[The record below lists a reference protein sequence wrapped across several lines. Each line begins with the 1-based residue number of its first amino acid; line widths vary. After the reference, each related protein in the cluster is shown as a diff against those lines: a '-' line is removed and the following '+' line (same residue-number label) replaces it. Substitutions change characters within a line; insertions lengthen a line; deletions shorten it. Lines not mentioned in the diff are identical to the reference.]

1 MSTSGPVIDQNFI
14 DQFIAACTSENL
26 SYDTLIGISRLTLQQ
41 AESILAKT
49 NHLFLQDRPIE
60 LAPVVTKRASLLN
73 QEIALSHSKR
83 KIDQDSLVLIRKQL
97 QKHQIESEHLY
108 YHVYLRSN
116 CYEQILTRCL
126 PIISDASL
134 QQVAEFR
141 KRVTQKLFEHLAL
154 PTVILN
160 ENFYNRRIYNKSYYD
175 VYQLLA
181 KKIALLEGI
190 IEPFQD
196 DKLHQLTEALNSKIK
211 NRVEIRKFTLEV
223 FVVLGCY
230 GSAMNYLISTMQEDK
245 ALKAKRQFESLIS
258 RFKPLF
264 HTIEKIF
271 KNSKNEV
278 ELQFIGEIRH
288 RLQEYSSLV
297 LLQLDKSTCILDSV
311 VDIYSGLQNHTNQ
324 QPASPAELEAFVERS
339 QVCDDASATNTL
351 FNVYGISSDGLKLLS
366 DYAAYQPASLSISA
380 HEKIYRLTLKAVLAQ
395 TNNKAI
401 LPNGTGLCVAE
412 LFLKIK
418 EIVSENY
425 RICKATHQAVP
436 AITAASSSSTTP
448 AENTNPIR
456 DVAELFLVCCNN
468 PESSI
473 REHKVTAFFK
483 THHQTLSGQP
493 EVFVEHVLKILE
505 ERTPNK
511 IKAPSIHDV
520 VDTIKIDLH
529 RVNTVYELLKFVNGR
544 ITPPGIQKLR
554 QYFIGD
560 LSYSLNN
567 IFIYLSGNLVRKDFL
582 LLPICMISE
591 KLTWLDDEFIDWQ
604 EGMFAFYKA
613 PHDSHKVTENIKFL
627 LRFFEHAVIFRSKY
641 DNKEKAIKFQN
652 QAICFFQETLKHIK
666 QNPSLIKEINSF
678 LDYLNQSKQFLTT
691 TQKQPWHAVLTIVID
706 YYLHADHFKQP
717 SDRKTIRAIAV
728 KASELQKTIAAMPLN
743 KQGVKIATWVRDFLV
758 SYETLADNT
767 EETSLEDL
775 HSLLNLAK
783 QLNIYFS
790 SPFKLIYKDGAP
802 REAQETI
809 QSDCNVAYHTIQFTF
824 DTFIE
829 ALNELIKSK
838 NNAKIPDDLASATA
852 SLAALDLSQ
861 PAAETNNEEPLEK
874 TDDNAL
880 NEQQVK
886 QEAERVK
893 LQQKNVKKEQKQAQH
908 LLREL
913 EAKKAKLK
921 RDFGEE
927 STRAALELR
936 NNLIKMKEKHQKNMD
951 AALFEHEKALTL
963 MRLSQKKQLEQ
974 LSKEQSDE
982 LGQRNATNKKEQLEA
997 HKAFAKQSPVETLQ
1011 PTVASIAPPNVVA
1024 TVAPVVQ
1031 SDIPNLETRIQQDP
1045 AVILDLLYSAVEY
1058 DTGIPPSDFELLH
1071 RYKDQI
1077 AAIPF
1082 AVYQNKVQ
1090 ALFNTHKAF
1099 KQFNGL
1105 HYSGLLAAV
1114 FPGLNLWHG
1123 SLDQFPALQL
1133 FLYEN
1138 LAVAKTFPRTLG
1150 LFVLMSLIY
1159 NPSQDKPLKTSCN
1172 DTLQRFWEKM
1182 RGVSQASQQAIT
1194 LAIQEAVL
1202 GNTQHDGL
1210 YAEYVR
1216 FESAYF
1222 VRCSGYKP
1230 AIVPGFRGQQ
1240 RAKAMHSTE
1249 KVITSSSFSKGSY
1262 LPRF

>member
-1 MSTSGPVIDQNFI
+1 MSTSGPVIDQHFI
-14 DQFIAACTSENL
+14 DRFIATCTSENL
-26 SYDTLIGISRLTLQQ
+26 SNDTLNGVTHLTLQQ
-41 AESILAKT
+41 AEYILAKV
-49 NHLFLQDRPIE
+49 NHLFLQDRPID
-60 LAPVVTKRASLLN
+60 LTPVVAKRASLLN
-73 QEIALSHSKR
+73 QEIALSNSKQKR
-83 KIDQDSLVLIRKQL
+83 DQDALVLTRNLL

-108 YHVYLRSN
+108 YLVYLRSN

-126 PIISDASL
+126 PIISDATPE
-134 QQVAEFR
+134 QAANFR

-160 ENFYNRRIYNKSYYD
+160 ENFYNRRIYNKSYYN

-181 KKIALLEGI
+181 KKMAQLEGI
-190 IEPFQD
+190 LEPYQD
-196 DKLHQLTEALNSKIK
+196 NKLHQLTEALNTKIK
-211 NRVEIRKFTLEV
+211 NRAEIRKFTLEI

-230 GSAMNYLISTMQEDK
+230 GSTMNYSLSTIQEDK
-245 ALKAKRQFESLIS
+245 ALDAKSKFESLIG
-258 RFKPLF
+258 RFKTQF
-264 HTIEKIF
+264 NKIEQIF
-271 KNSKNEV
+271 KNSKNEI
-278 ELQFIGEIRH
+278 ELQFLGNIRH
-288 RLQEYSSLV
+288 RLQEYSSL
-297 LLQLDKSTCILDSV
+297 LFMQFDKSTCILDSV
-311 VDIYSGLQNHTNQ
+311 VEIYCALQNPTNQ
-324 QPASPAELEAFVERS
+324 QPASPAELEAFSQRS
-339 QVCDDASATNTL
+339 QACDDTSATNTL
-351 FNVYGISSDGLKLLS
+351 FNVYGISSEGLKLLA
-366 DYAAYQPASLSISA
+366 DYAAYQPASLSLST

-395 TNNKAI
+395 TKNKAM
-401 LPNGTGLCVAE
+401 LPNGMGLCVAE

-418 EIVSENY
+418 EIVSKNY
-425 RICKATHQAVP
+425 QVCKATHQAVP
-436 AITAASSSSTTP
+436 AITAASSSAMTP

-456 DVAELFLVCCNN
+456 DVSELFLVCCNN

-473 REHKVTAFFK
+473 REQKVTAFFK
-483 THHQTLSGQP
+483 THLQTLSGQP

-511 IKAPSIHDV
+511 IKTPSIHDAV
-520 VDTIKIDLH
+520 EVIKIDLH

-560 LSYSLNN
+560 LAYSLNS
-567 IFIYLSGNLVRKDFL
+567 IFNYLGGNLVRKDFL

-604 EGMFAFYKA
+604 EGMIAFYKS
-613 PHDSHKVTENIKFL
+613 PQDSHKVTENIKFL
-627 LRFFEHAVIFRSKY
+627 LRFFENGVIFRSKY
-641 DNKEKAIKFQN
+641 DNKEKAIKFHN

-678 LDYLNQSKQFLTT
+678 LDYLSQSKQILIT
-691 TQKQPWHAVLTIVID
+691 TQKQPWHTVLTVVID
-706 YYLHADHFKQP
+706 YYLHADHFKQH
-717 SDRKTIRAIAV
+717 SDRKTIRAITV
-728 KASELQKTIAAMPLN
+728 KTSELQKAIAAMPLN
-743 KQGVKIATWVRDFLV
+743 KQSAKIATWVRDFLV

-790 SPFKLIYKDGAP
+790 SPFKLVFKDGAP
-802 REAQETI
+802 RETQETI

-838 NNAKIPDDLASATA
+838 NNANIPDDLASATA
-852 SLAALDLSQ
+852 SLAALDLNQ
-861 PAAETNNEEPLEK
+861 PTAEKSNEEPPEQ
-874 TDDNAL
+874 TDNNAL
-880 NEQQVK
+880 NEQQAK
-886 QEAERVK
+886 QEAELVK

-921 RDFGEE
+921 RDFDEE

-936 NNLIKMKEKHQKNMD
+936 NNLKKMKEKHLKNMD

-963 MRLSQKKQLEQ
+963 MRLSQKKQLEK

-982 LGQRNATNKKEQLEA
+982 LEQFKATNKKEQVA
-997 HKAFAKQSPVETLQ
+997 AQKAFTKQSPVEMLQ
-1011 PTVASIAPPNVVA
+1011 PTVALIAPPNVVA
-1024 TVAPVVQ
+1024 SVAPIVQ
-1031 SDIPNLETRIQQDP
+1031 SGIPNLETRIQQDP

-1058 DTGIPPSDFELLH
+1058 DTGIAPSDFELLH
-1071 RYKDQI
+1071 RYKDLI

-1099 KQFNGL
+1099 KHFNGL
-1105 HYSGLLAAV
+1105 YYSALLAAV

-1150 LFVLMSLIY
+1150 LFVLVSLIY
-1159 NPSQDKPLKTSCN
+1159 NPSRDKPLKTSCN
-1172 DTLQRFWEKM
+1172 DTLQCFWEKM
-1182 RGVSQASQQAIT
+1182 RGVSQASQQVIT
-1194 LAIQEAVL
+1194 LEIQEAVL
-1202 GNTQHDGL
+1202 GNAQHDGL

-1216 FESAYF
+1216 YESAYF

-1240 RAKAMHSTE
+1240 LAKAMHSTE

-1262 LPRF
+1262 LSRF